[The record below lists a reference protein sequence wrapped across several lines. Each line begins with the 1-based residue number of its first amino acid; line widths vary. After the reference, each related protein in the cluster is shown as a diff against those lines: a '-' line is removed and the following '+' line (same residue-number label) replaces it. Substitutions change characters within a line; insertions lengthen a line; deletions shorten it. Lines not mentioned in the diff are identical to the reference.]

1 MIRRPSTGSPRST
14 SGTLGGRVARRVGG
28 AVVGA
33 CVGALAA
40 VLAVT
45 GSTDRSAQLHDAATP
60 DREGDRPSRA
70 LDRDADPTG
79 GLSDRLL
86 PAAALTSS
94 SSGRTWTVVHT
105 ELHEPRALAGSCHR
119 FPLVSVGAIRVAHR
133 AYALGQPR
141 APRATA
147 EHVVARFADPRTAW
161 RAHEV
166 LLAWRADCDEMLD
179 DRPGV
184 RLSELHRVDGAHRYA
199 VAWSPDGADGSGARV
214 REDVALVRV
223 RSRVALVR
231 VTTASD
237 RDTGRLTVTAA
248 VRSAGDLLD

>member
-1 MIRRPSTGSPRST
+1 MIRRPRTGSPAST
-14 SGTLGGRVARRVGG
+14 SGALTGRVLRRVGG

-45 GSTDRSAQLHDAATP
+45 GSTDRSSLLHDADTP
-60 DREGDRPSRA
+60 DRTGDRPSRA
-70 LDRDADPTG
+70 LDRDAEPAG
-79 GLSDRLL
+79 GLTDRLL
-86 PAAALTSS
+86 PAAALTSPS
-94 SSGRTWTVVHT
+94 PDLAWALVHT
-105 ELHEPRALAGSCHR
+105 ELHEPRPLASSCHR

-133 AYALGQPR
+133 AYVLGRPR

-166 LLAWRADCDEMLD
+166 LLAWQADCGETLADRAD
-179 DRPGV
+179 V
-184 RLSELHRVDGAHRYA
+184 RLTGLHDVDGAQHYA
-199 VAWSPDGADGSGARV
+199 VAWTPGGPDSPDQRV
-214 REDVALVRV
+214 REDVALVQV

-231 VTTASD
+231 VTAAD
-237 RDTGRLTVTAA
+237 PDTGRPTVTAA